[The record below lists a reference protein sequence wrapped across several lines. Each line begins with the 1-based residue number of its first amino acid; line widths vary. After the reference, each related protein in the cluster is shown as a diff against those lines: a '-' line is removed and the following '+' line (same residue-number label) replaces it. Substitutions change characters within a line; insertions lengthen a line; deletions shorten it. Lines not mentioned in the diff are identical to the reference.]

1 MARRGKNHTH
11 QTELNVRQGNMSG
24 KTNIHVHSMYIY
36 VCIPVC
42 LVGKENKKRKKRKIN
57 IENSL
62 AAASALHV
70 CKNQETKQFT
80 KN

>member
-1 MARRGKNHTH
+1 
-11 QTELNVRQGNMSG
+11 VSSG
-24 KTNIHVHSMYIY
+24 KR
-36 VCIPVC
+36 
-42 LVGKENKKRKKRKIN
+42 KQEEKKRKKN

>member
-1 MARRGKNHTH
+1 
-11 QTELNVRQGNMSG
+11 
-24 KTNIHVHSMYIY
+24 
-36 VCIPVC
+36 
-42 LVGKENKKRKKRKIN
+42 VGKENKKRKKRKIN

-70 CKNQETKQFT
+70 CKNQETRQFT